1 MAYIYTSIL
10 FIMQANRVSGMGR
23 KDAGKSEGYIH
34 AGIILVYI
42 SHRLFYLLQLDMI
55 SDLLGTPKPDDI
67 RSACSGAR
75 AHMLKK
81 PLKAPTLAALYTL
94 SPQAS
99 PEAVHLL
106 CQMLVFDPVMLISKS
121 VFLILPPT
129 DYNTY

>member
-1 MAYIYTSIL
+1 MS
-10 FIMQANRVSGMGR
+10 FC
-23 KDAGKSEGYIH
+23 D
-34 AGIILVYI
+34 
-42 SHRLFYLLQLDMI
+42 LQLNLI

-81 PLKAPTLAALYTL
+81 PHKPPALAALYTL

-106 CQMLVFDPVMLISKS
+106 CQMLVFDPVRYSIAL
-121 VFLILPPT
+121 LPPHSLG
-129 DYNTY
+129 DSIRNSMFN

>member
-1 MAYIYTSIL
+1 LNLRNPVRMNGLEKWEPGFEFGNAHSSSI
-10 FIMQANRVSGMGR
+10 
-23 KDAGKSEGYIH
+23 
-34 AGIILVYI
+34 II
-42 SHRLFYLLQLDMI
+42 FLQLDMI

-106 CQMLVFDPVMLISKS
+106 CQMLVFDPVRQA
-121 VFLILPPT
+121 
-129 DYNTY
+129 